1 MEAESKG
8 TIVCQP
14 TDENHPYGHRKYE
27 FVTSLFIGFMLLLIA
42 AIVLYES
49 VTKFLYP
56 VAPAITTVS
65 LLALIATLAVNQD
78 LTTPVLL
85 VIIFSVE

>member
-1 MEAESKG
+1 
-8 TIVCQP
+8 
-14 TDENHPYGHRKYE
+14 
-27 FVTSLFIGFMLLLIA
+27 MLLLIA